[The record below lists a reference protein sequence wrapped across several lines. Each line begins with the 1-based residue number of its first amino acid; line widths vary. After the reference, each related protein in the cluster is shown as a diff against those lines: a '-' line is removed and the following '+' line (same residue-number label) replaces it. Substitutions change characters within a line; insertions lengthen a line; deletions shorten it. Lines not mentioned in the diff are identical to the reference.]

1 VTVAGEPFEAVLEA
15 ARAGAGWA
23 WERIY
28 DGLAPKVLG
37 YLRARGAADPDG
49 ICGDVFCQ
57 LVRDIHG
64 FQGDEAGFRSW
75 VFVMA
80 HRRFID
86 DIRRRQRRP
95 EALAGPDAFGALQDP
110 SDVEGDV
117 VRGDREALIRRLIEG
132 LTAPQRDV
140 LLLRIFGGLTVEEV
154 AKAVGR
160 RPGAVKALQRRGL
173 EVLRRRL
180 DEHGDVPF

>member
-1 VTVAGEPFEAVLEA
+1 MTLSGEPFEAVLEA

-37 YLRARGAADPDG
+37 YLRSRGAPDPDG

-57 LVRDIHG
+57 VVRDIHS
-64 FQGDEAGFRSW
+64 FEGDEVGFRSW

-80 HRRFID
+80 HRRMLD
-86 DIRRRQRRP
+86 DARRRKRRP
-95 EALAGPDAFGALQDP
+95 ETLTGPEGFSGLTDAADIER
-110 SDVEGDV
+110 DVA
-117 VRGDREALIRRLIEG
+117 RRDREAQIRALIEA
-132 LTAPQRDV
+132 LTPPQRDV

-154 AKAVGR
+154 ARAVGR

-173 EVLRRRL
+173 ETLRRRL
-180 DEHGDVPF
+180 EQEGDVSL